1 MVSQIAAIDVS
12 VCIVSW
18 NVWEDLRACLASL
31 FGGDNQASFEV
42 IVVDN
47 GSADATVASLSGEFP
62 QAELI
67 ANQENRGFAAAC
79 NQAIA
84 ASGGRYFFLLNPDTI
99 VPEDGLDELLRFADD
114 HPEAGVIGPK
124 LVYPD
129 GSLQYSCR
137 RFPTV
142 SAAIFRG
149 TFLEPLIPGIKSVRY
164 YLMSDWDHAEVRQVD
179 WVSGA
184 ALLVRRELI
193 DDIGLLDEGFFWGSE
208 DVDLCLRAHRAGW
221 EVVYTPVPQIIHAVG
236 RSAQQAELSTLL
248 HTHQSIYRL
257 YSKHWSRWVGSRWL
271 IWLGV
276 WLRATVLMGQW
287 LVRRLFA
294 GGGEQSK

>member
-1 MVSQIAAIDVS
+1 VVSQIAAIDVS

-18 NVWEDLRACLASL
+18 NVWEDLHGCLTSL
-31 FGGDNQASFEV
+31 FGGNNQASIEV

-47 GSADATVASLSGEFP
+47 GSTDATVARLSDEFP
-62 QAELI
+62 QIELI

-84 ASGGRYFFLLNPDTI
+84 ASGGRYCFLLNPDTT
-99 VPEDGLDELLRFADD
+99 VPEGGLDELLRFADD

-137 RFPTV
+137 RFPTI

-149 TFLEPLIPGIKSVRY
+149 TFLEPLLPGAKSVRY
-164 YLMSDWDHAEVRQVD
+164 YLMSDWDHDETRQVD

-184 ALLVRRELI
+184 ALLIRRELI
-193 DDIGLLDEGFFWGSE
+193 DEIGLLDEGFFWGSE
-208 DVDLCLRAHRAGW
+208 DVDFCLRAHQAGW
-221 EVVYTPVPQIIHAVG
+221 DVVYTPQPEIIHTVG
-236 RSAQQAELSTLL
+236 RSAQQAGLSNLM
-248 HTHQSIYRL
+248 HTHRSMYRL
-257 YSKHWSRWVGSRWL
+257 YSKHWSRRPGSRWL

-276 WLRATVLMGQW
+276 WLRAAVLMSAGF
-287 LVRRLFA
+287 VRRLFA
-294 GGGEQSK
+294 GTDQESK

>member
-1 MVSQIAAIDVS
+1 

-18 NVWEDLRACLASL
+18 NVWEDLCACLASV
-31 FGGDNQASFEV
+31 FGGNNQVRFEV

-47 GSADATVASLSGEFP
+47 GSADATVAMLSDEFP
-62 QAELI
+62 QVELI
-67 ANQENRGFAAAC
+67 ANEENRGFAAAC

-84 ASGGRYFFLLNPDTI
+84 ASGGRYCFLLNPDTV
-99 VPEDGLDELLRFADD
+99 VPQGGLDELLRFADD
-114 HPEAGVIGPK
+114 HPQAGVIGPK

-184 ALLVRRELI
+184 ALLIRRELL

-208 DVDLCLRAHRAGW
+208 DVDFCLRAHRAKW
-221 EVVYTPVPQIIHAVG
+221 EVVYTPGPRIIHAVG

-248 HTHQSIYRL
+248 HTHRSMYRL
-257 YSKHWSRWVGSRWL
+257 YSKHWSRWWGSRWL

-276 WLRATVLMGQW
+276 WLRAAVLMGHW

-294 GGGEQSK
+294 SSSEEGK

>member
-1 MVSQIAAIDVS
+1 VVSQIPPIDVS

-18 NVWEDLRACLASL
+18 NVWEDLRGCLASL
-31 FGGDNQASFEV
+31 FDGNNQVSFEV
-42 IVVDN
+42 IMVDN
-47 GSADATVASLSGEFP
+47 GSTDATVASLSGEFP
-62 QAELI
+62 QVELI
-67 ANQENRGFAAAC
+67 ANQDNRGFAAAC

-84 ASGGRYFFLLNPDTI
+84 ASRGRYCFLLNPDTV
-99 VPEDGLDELLRFADD
+99 VPESGLDELLRFADE
-114 HPEAGVIGPK
+114 HPQAGVIGPK

-149 TFLEPLIPGIKSVRY
+149 TFLEPLIPGVKSVRY
-164 YLMSDWDHAEVRQVD
+164 YLMNDWDHGEVRQVD

-184 ALLVRRELI
+184 AMLIRRELI

-208 DVDLCLRAHRAGW
+208 DVDFCLRAHRAGW
-221 EVVYTPVPQIIHAVG
+221 EVVYTPRPEIIHAVG
-236 RSAQQAELSTLL
+236 RSAQQAELSTLV
-248 HTHQSIYRL
+248 HTHQSMYRL

-276 WLRATVLMGQW
+276 WLRAAVLMGQW
-287 LVRRLFA
+287 LVQRLFS
-294 GGGEQSK
+294 GTGGESK